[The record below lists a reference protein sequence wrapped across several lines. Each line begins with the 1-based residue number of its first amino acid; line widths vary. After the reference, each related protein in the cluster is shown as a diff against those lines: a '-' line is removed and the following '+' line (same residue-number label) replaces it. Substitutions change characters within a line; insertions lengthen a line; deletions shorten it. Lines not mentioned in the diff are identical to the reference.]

1 MEMTGTFKQRK
12 VEYRNQG
19 IDLAKVNPGE
29 PIYWLVGDTYIP
41 FEKEASDQ
49 ITTGRAKL

>member
-19 IDLAKVNPGE
+19 IDLSKITAGE
-29 PIYWLVGDTYIP
+29 PVYWLSGDTFVP
-41 FEKEASDQ
+41 FGKEASDEIEQ
-49 ITTGRAKL
+49 GRAKL